1 MSEQIRQLTE
11 REKVRERISVWLGS
25 SNHTA
30 VIHTIKELIG
40 NSADEILKGN
50 GNSIEIEIYDNKTI
64 IFRDNCKGLPV
75 EGVNENGTDNYE
87 LLFEHLFAG
96 TKYDNGV
103 SNSSYTVGV
112 NGVFLCILTYS
123 SYTVEYNIGRPNG
136 KLYNISYKK
145 GYRNS
150 PFKEVGKT
158 DKTFTEIKFTLDDD
172 IFDENNYSFEEI
184 SEIAKE
190 QASLLPDGKITVTDV
205 TNNKKEVFQYENG
218 IQEFL
223 EKGLLKMDTISSISS
238 FSKEVSH
245 YIEKE
250 DLIDDIKIEMV
261 FAYTKQD
268 EGKTMIE
275 FLNGSN
281 LIHHGTIYE
290 GLLSGFRSS
299 IHKYARDNNLYKKN
313 EKQVSRDD
321 IMVGLN
327 YIVNFKSYFPVYS
340 NQTKFASEVRYYR
353 SIMQEAV
360 QEFFESYS
368 LENEDDMKNIVKQ
381 ILDEKRAIESA
392 EKARLNLK
400 QKLETKQTVGGLSV
414 EGLEECDMKNSTLE
428 ERELWICEGLSA
440 AQTITN
446 SRDDRTMGT
455 IALRGRFISSLKS
468 TVERVLN
475 NGEAQAV
482 IKAMG
487 CGIEIPKGEK
497 KKYKGFEGFNSENL
511 RYGKVVIAVDEDDAG
526 KAIALALI
534 TFFYKFMPEIIKQN
548 RLYISRSPRYRFTK
562 NKGREE
568 FAYSEE
574 EKDEI
579 IERLDKENVKY
590 DINIVKGLGELN
602 QDVYWDYVMNPETR
616 LIEHLIYDEKQHEEM
631 EHYFEVFMGEDTQG
645 RKDFTEKNISNVSL
659 EEILY

>member
-1 MSEQIRQLTE
+1 
-11 REKVRERISVWLGS
+11 
-25 SNHTA
+25 
-30 VIHTIKELIG
+30 
-40 NSADEILKGN
+40 
-50 GNSIEIEIYDNKTI
+50 
-64 IFRDNCKGLPV
+64 
-75 EGVNENGTDNYE
+75 
-87 LLFEHLFAG
+87 
-96 TKYDNGV
+96 
-103 SNSSYTVGV
+103 
-112 NGVFLCILTYS
+112 
-123 SYTVEYNIGRPNG
+123 NG

-275 FLNGSN
+275 ILNGSN

-360 QEFFESYS
+360 QEFFES
-368 LENEDDMKNIVKQ
+368 
-381 ILDEKRAIESA
+381 
-392 EKARLNLK
+392 
-400 QKLETKQTVGGLSV
+400 
-414 EGLEECDMKNSTLE
+414 
-428 ERELWICEGLSA
+428 
-440 AQTITN
+440 
-446 SRDDRTMGT
+446 
-455 IALRGRFISSLKS
+455 
-468 TVERVLN
+468 
-475 NGEAQAV
+475 
-482 IKAMG
+482 
-487 CGIEIPKGEK
+487 
-497 KKYKGFEGFNSENL
+497 
-511 RYGKVVIAVDEDDAG
+511 
-526 KAIALALI
+526 
-534 TFFYKFMPEIIKQN
+534 
-548 RLYISRSPRYRFTK
+548 
-562 NKGREE
+562 
-568 FAYSEE
+568 
-574 EKDEI
+574 
-579 IERLDKENVKY
+579 
-590 DINIVKGLGELN
+590 
-602 QDVYWDYVMNPETR
+602 
-616 LIEHLIYDEKQHEEM
+616 
-631 EHYFEVFMGEDTQG
+631 
-645 RKDFTEKNISNVSL
+645 
-659 EEILY
+659 